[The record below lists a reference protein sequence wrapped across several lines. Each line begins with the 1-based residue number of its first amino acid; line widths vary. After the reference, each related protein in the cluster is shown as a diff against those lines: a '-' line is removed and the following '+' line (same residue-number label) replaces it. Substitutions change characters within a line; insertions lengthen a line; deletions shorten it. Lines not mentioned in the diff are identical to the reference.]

1 MTRLI
6 TRQRRTRAAARRTFG
21 VLVVMWLNMVI
32 LPCAAASVSDHTCPH
47 CPPAEQ
53 AQLAAHHGQHKASTE
68 PTCASMQS
76 PCCDVDEVNV
86 EARNGKLKVKDV
98 FDDTFAPVATPLA
111 VSAVADQ
118 TIVDDAHPPD
128 PGGSST
134 PLYILY
140 CVYLD

>member
-1 MTRLI
+1 MIRLM
-6 TRQRRTRAAARRTFG
+6 TRQRRTRAAARRCFG
-21 VLVVMWLNMVI
+21 VLVVMWLNMAI

-53 AQLAAHHGQHKASTE
+53 AELAAHHGQHKASTE
-68 PTCASMQS
+68 PPCASMQS
-76 PCCDVDEVNV
+76 QCCDLDEVNV
-86 EARNGKLKVKDV
+86 DARSGKLKVKDA
-98 FDDTFAPVATPLA
+98 FDDTLAPVAMPLA
-111 VSAVADQ
+111 VLPVVDHA
-118 TIVDDAHPPD
+118 IVDDVHPPD

>member
-1 MTRLI
+1 
-6 TRQRRTRAAARRTFG
+6 
-21 VLVVMWLNMVI
+21 MWMNMAI
-32 LPCAAASVSDHTCPH
+32 LPCAVASVSDHTCPH

-53 AQLAAHHGQHKASTE
+53 AEMAAHHWQHKAGTE

-76 PCCDVDEVNV
+76 QCYDLDEVSV
-86 EARNGKLKVKDV
+86 DARSGKLKVEDV
-98 FDDTFAPVATPLA
+98 FDDTFAPVVTPLA

-118 TIVDDAHPPD
+118 AIVDDAYPPD